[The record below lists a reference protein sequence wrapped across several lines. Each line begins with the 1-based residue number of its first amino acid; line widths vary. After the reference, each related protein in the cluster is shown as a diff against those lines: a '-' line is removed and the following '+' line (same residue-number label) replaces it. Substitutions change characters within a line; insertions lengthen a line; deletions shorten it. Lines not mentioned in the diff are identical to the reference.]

1 MKEFENGWPKNFND
15 KLSRVVKT
23 QVESGKYIKVGYTK
37 VINTELIYTRVIGI
51 QASSQEIDIKQLLS
65 YELSPVPTAM
75 FSESGE
81 MRVAKAKSVLKKVL
95 QKEVSSRCIK
105 KAISTVVID

>member
-1 MKEFENGWPKNFND
+1 M
-15 KLSRVVKT
+15 KT
-23 QVESGKYIKVGYTK
+23 QVEYGKYTKFIDTK
-37 VINTELIYTRVIGI
+37 VINTELIYTKVIDI
-51 QASSQEIDIKQLLS
+51 QASSGEIIRQQLLS

-81 MRVAKAKSVLKKVL
+81 MKVAKAKSVLKKVL

-105 KAISTVVID
+105 KTITTVVIDGSAVLHFIP